1 MGIAGSLVT
10 IVLMWWLSF
19 FTLLPVG
26 VKSQIEEGEVEPG
39 TVASAP
45 TRPLLLYKA
54 LGALAIAIT
63 LWLTIFAI
71 IEFRVITFNDLVG
84 KP

>member
-10 IVLMWWLSF
+10 IVLLWWLAF

-45 TRPLLLYKA
+45 TRPRLLYKA
-54 LGALAIAIT
+54 LVALAIALT
-63 LWLTIFAI
+63 LWLSIFAI

>member
-10 IVLMWWLSF
+10 IILLWWLAF
-19 FTLLPVG
+19 FVLLPIG
-26 VKSQIEEGEVEPG
+26 IRSQIEEGEVEPG

-54 LGALAIAIT
+54 LGALAISIV

>member
-10 IVLMWWLSF
+10 IVLLWWLAF
-19 FTLLPVG
+19 FMLLPVG
-26 VKSQIEEGEVEPG
+26 VKSQIEEGNVEPG

-54 LGALAIAIT
+54 LAALAISIT
-63 LWLTIFAI
+63 LWLAIFGI

>member
-10 IVLMWWLSF
+10 IVLLWWLAF
-19 FTLLPVG
+19 FMLLPVG

-63 LWLTIFAI
+63 LWLTVFAI

>member
-1 MGIAGSLVT
+1 L
-10 IVLMWWLSF
+10 
-19 FTLLPVG
+19 
-26 VKSQIEEGEVEPG
+26 
-39 TVASAP
+39 P

-54 LGALAIAIT
+54 LGALAIAIV

>member
-10 IVLMWWLSF
+10 IVLLWWLAF
-19 FTLLPVG
+19 FVLLPIG
-26 VKSQIEEGEVEPG
+26 IRSQIEEGEVEPG
-39 TVASAP
+39 TVAAGP
-45 TRPLLLYKA
+45 PRPRRLKKA
-54 LGALAIAIT
+54 LGALAISIV